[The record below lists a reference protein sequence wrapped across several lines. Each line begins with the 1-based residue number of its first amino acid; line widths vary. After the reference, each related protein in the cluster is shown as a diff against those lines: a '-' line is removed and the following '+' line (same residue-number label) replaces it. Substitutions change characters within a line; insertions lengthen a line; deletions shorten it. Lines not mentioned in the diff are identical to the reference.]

1 MKEDVIL
8 EEVDVSSGESS
19 TKVTTSYTSD
29 NIKVLEGLE
38 AVRLRPGMY
47 IGTTSVKGLHHLIW
61 EIVDNGIDEAL
72 AGYCTEIVIILN
84 NDGSVT
90 VKDNGR
96 GIPTG
101 IVKGSNLSGVETA
114 YTKLHAGGK
123 FGEGGGYKVAGGL
136 HGVGASV
143 VNALS
148 EYCEVTVERDGKKH
162 FVRFENGGH
171 ILEHLKVIGDSDNHG
186 TTVRFKPDATIFAET
201 QVFDYDTIK
210 DRMRVSAYLN
220 RGITI
225 TIKDEREGQEQ
236 EDTFYYEGGIKD
248 FVAFINQN
256 RKPISKLD
264 KKDEITCPIFYCE
277 GREKIKT
284 AAEKEV
290 DIEVEIALQYT
301 TEIGGNVYTF
311 CNNISTGDGGTHEI
325 GFRNAI
331 LYCLKSY
338 EEEFTKQ
345 KDKTEA
351 FTIDDVLEGLYA
363 IVSVKHP
370 DPQYEGQTKG
380 KLGNSEVRT
389 AVYQVLNRNFSRF
402 LKENKKVAE
411 LILEKNA
418 QARKARIAARKA
430 KENVRNSAKIST
442 LAGKLSNCSSRN
454 PEECE
459 LFIVEG
465 NSAGGSAKDG
475 RDARTQA
482 ILPLRGKILNTAKA
496 NDARIFANNEIGNMI
511 QAIGAGFAETFDIN
525 KIRYHKIIIMT
536 DADVDGS
543 HIRILLLT
551 FFFKYMRELIR
562 NGNIYVAKPPLYC
575 ITYQKKKYYA
585 YSDEELDM
593 LKKQLGLKGNYPFQ
607 RYKGLGEMDP
617 SQLNETTMDANNR
630 KLIRIRLEDAIEAD
644 KIFQDLMGNDVDP
657 RKEFI
662 IKNAKF
668 VKNLDI

>member
-1 MKEDVIL
+1 MKV
-8 EEVDVSSGESS
+8 
-19 TKVTTSYTSD
+19 
-29 NIKVLEGLE
+29 
-38 AVRLRPGMY
+38 
-47 IGTTSVKGLHHLIW
+47 
-61 EIVDNGIDEAL
+61 
-72 AGYCTEIVIILN
+72 
-84 NDGSVT
+84 
-90 VKDNGR
+90 
-96 GIPTG
+96 
-101 IVKGSNLSGVETA
+101 
-114 YTKLHAGGK
+114 
-123 FGEGGGYKVAGGL
+123 
-136 HGVGASV
+136 
-143 VNALS
+143 
-148 EYCEVTVERDGKKH
+148 
-162 FVRFENGGH
+162 
-171 ILEHLKVIGDSDNHG
+171 
-186 TTVRFKPDATIFAET
+186 
-201 QVFDYDTIK
+201 
-210 DRMRVSAYLN
+210 
-220 RGITI
+220 
-225 TIKDEREGQEQ
+225 
-236 EDTFYYEGGIKD
+236 
-248 FVAFINQN
+248 
-256 RKPISKLD
+256 
-264 KKDEITCPIFYCE
+264 
-277 GREKIKT
+277 EKIKT

-338 EEEFTKQ
+338 EEEFIKQ
-345 KDKTEA
+345 KDKVEP
-351 FTIDDVLEGLYA
+351 FTVDDVLEGLYA

-389 AVYQVLNRNFSRF
+389 AVYQVLNRNFARF
-402 LKENKKVAE
+402 LKENKKIAE
-411 LILEKNA
+411 LIIEKNA

-496 NDARIFANNEIGNMI
+496 NDQRIFANNEIGNMI

-585 YSDEELDM
+585 YSDDELET

>member
-47 IGTTSVKGLHHLIW
+47 IGTTSVKGLHHLVW

-225 TIKDEREGQEQ
+225 IIKDEREGSEQ
-236 EDTFYYEGGIKD
+236 EDKFYYEGGIKD

-256 RKPISKLD
+256 RKPLNKLD
-264 KKDEITCPIFYCE
+264 KKDTIECPIFYCE

-338 EEEFTKQ
+338 EEEFVKQ
-345 KDKTEA
+345 KDKVEP
-351 FTIDDVLEGLYA
+351 FTVDDVLEGLYA

-402 LKENKKVAE
+402 LKENKKIAE
-411 LILEKNA
+411 LIIEKNA

-496 NDARIFANNEIGNMI
+496 ADQRIFANNEIGNMI
-511 QAIGAGFAETFDIN
+511 QAIGAGFADTFDIN

-543 HIRILLLT
+543 
-551 FFFKYMRELIR
+551 
-562 NGNIYVAKPPLYC
+562 
-575 ITYQKKKYYA
+575 
-585 YSDEELDM
+585 
-593 LKKQLGLKGNYPFQ
+593 LG
-607 RYKGLGEMDP
+607 
-617 SQLNETTMDANNR
+617 
-630 KLIRIRLEDAIEAD
+630 
-644 KIFQDLMGNDVDP
+644 
-657 RKEFI
+657 
-662 IKNAKF
+662 
-668 VKNLDI
+668 